1 MNIVSMLDARGEG
14 RSIFEGAPATKEN
27 FERATNGDAP
37 VTGGDEV
44 SNEVL
49 ETETPAKPA
58 KTQAPK
64 TNEQPDDG
72 DSVSD
77 DYVSTTQQAPA
88 SAIDLE
94 SIRAE
99 LEADIGK
106 KATKTLMDKVIRP
119 LTEQAS
125 GVAAQTAQ
133 VRVDRLVQKFGGVYS
148 EIKRPAALQA
158 AVSLAQARQQQ
169 TGESDEK
176 AFGWSLNQ
184 IYGDRK
190 AEMRAQVA
198 GQITSPTRMTTDG
211 RKPVTNLDASRAA
224 FMEYE
229 RLGGGQAGLQGA
241 MALKKR
247 LTNS

>member
-1 MNIVSMLDARGEG
+1 MNPVSMLDGRGEG
-14 RSIFEGAPATKEN
+14 RSIFDGAPATREN
-27 FERATNGDAP
+27 FDRALTGSKPVAVGADEQFDDAP
-37 VTGGDEV
+37 VQ
-44 SNEVL
+44 
-49 ETETPAKPA
+49 TED
-58 KTQAPK
+58 QA
-64 TNEQPDDG
+64 TEADQEQPNSAEADD
-72 DSVSD
+72 D
-77 DYVSTTQQAPA
+77 VSTMQQAPA
-88 SAIDLE
+88 AAFDLE
-94 SIRAE
+94 SVRAE

-119 LTEQAS
+119 LTEQVS
-125 GVAAQTAQ
+125 GVATQTAH
-133 VRVDRLVQKFGGVYS
+133 VRVDRLVQKFGGVFP
-148 EIKRPAALQA
+148 ELKRPAALQA
-158 AVSLAQARQQQ
+158 AIAVAQTRQQK

-176 AFGWSLNQ
+176 AMGWSLAQ

-247 LTNS
+247 LTN